1 LLGFLKLEPDPTHH
15 TIQKEA
21 DMNDFQPP

>member
-1 LLGFLKLEPDPTHH
+1 LLLFLKLEPDTTQH

-21 DMNDFQPP
+21 DMNDFQPL